1 MHSGDVKHL
10 SFWHD
15 SMEDDF
21 APRPALPRNLDVDVA
36 IVGGGYTGLWTAYYL
51 GERDPSLRIAIIEK
65 NVCGFGASGRNGGWV
80 SAILPR
86 SLDKL
91 AKSSSRQAA
100 IDMQVAMHHTVDE
113 VLGVAAHEGIDC
125 HAAKGGYLHLANNP
139 AHLKRL
145 HHEIEAW
152 EAWGFGEEHHRF
164 LDQDEATHELN
175 VPGVLGATFTPHC
188 AAIHPARLVRGL
200 AGAVEARGVSIFE
213 DTAVS
218 QIDSVGSTNVVR
230 TDHGDVRAT
239 VAVRATEGYTA
250 TLADHKRRIAPVY
263 SLMIATE
270 PLPSAFFDSV
280 GWRQRQT
287 FNDDRNLVI
296 YGQRTADNR
305 IAFGGRGAPY
315 HFNSRIEPDFD
326 RNAKVHTGL
335 RDTLLQLFPALGDV
349 NITHQWGGPLGI
361 PRDWFPSCGFDPAT
375 GAAWAG
381 GYVGDGV
388 ATTNLAG
395 RTLASLITGQHDEL
409 TRLPWVNHRS
419 RNWEPEPLRWLG
431 INAGLQLPT
440 LADRVEARTG
450 NESRPLTWLLN
461 KLVG

>member
-15 SMEDDF
+15 SMDDDF
-21 APRPALPRNLDVDVA
+21 APRPSLPGDLDVDVA

-51 GERDPSLRIAIIEK
+51 AERDPSLRIAIIEK

-80 SAILPR
+80 SAILPL

-113 VLGVAAHEGIDC
+113 VLGVAAREGIDC
-125 HAAKGGYLHLANNP
+125 HAAKGGYLHLASNR
-139 AHLKRL
+139 AHVKRL
-145 HHEIEAW
+145 HHEIDHW
-152 EAWGFGEEHHRF
+152 RSWGFGEEHHRF
-164 LDQDEATHELN
+164 LDRSEAAGELD
-175 VPGVLGATFTPHC
+175 VPGVLGAAFTPHC

-213 DTAVS
+213 DTVVS
-218 QIDSVGSTNVVR
+218 HIDSVGSTNVVR
-230 TDHGDVRAT
+230 TNHGDVRAK

-250 TLADHKRRIAPVY
+250 TLAGHKRRIAPVY

-270 PLPSAFFDSV
+270 PLPQAFFD
-280 GWRQRQT
+280 
-287 FNDDRNLVI
+287 
-296 YGQRTADNR
+296 GQRTADNR

-315 HFNSRIEPDFD
+315 HFNSRIEPAFD
-326 RNAKVHTGL
+326 RNAKVHRGL
-335 RDTLLQLFPALGDV
+335 RDTLVQLFPALGDV

-395 RTLASLITGQHDEL
+395 RTLASLITRQHDEL

-419 RNWEPEPLRWLG
+419 RNWEPEPLRWMG

-450 NESRPLTWLLN
+450 NESRPLNWLLN